1 MNMDTEIEY
10 YYGETLRWSFGF
22 DNPNKAAVVFA
33 CAIPLLWG
41 LWRLSWR
48 LGKPWL
54 RVPAML
60 AAAAMLAGAWYCLM
74 MTYSRGGL
82 VAAVAALAY
91 LEGHCLW
98 QARKH
103 AAPWRKDI
111 RLWLSVLLVCAM
123 IGGTVWSGLGSRSAS
138 ALGDDRSVGNRIELW
153 GSALQMA
160 AENPSGFGAGKSG
173 EQYMQWYQPLEREQG
188 YRTMVNS
195 YLTFLVE
202 RGWFLWLGILAVF
215 IFFWNWTRA
224 ETGQAVVPA
233 LRASLLAFLVAAVFS
248 TIMEEGL
255 LWILPSAAA
264 VLLAIVAARKRRT
277 FHSASLAA
285 LALLALA
292 ACTTLWALGRSRSL
306 ADPLRREFG
315 EIGGFRT
322 VTTVGPR
329 NAKARNLGCM
339 WDEKIVGDQ
348 HARLL
353 REMAIGANVRIITDA
368 GADHTDH
375 LLVMGS
381 GIHNLGK
388 RHASR
393 LWLLAPEIVAPAEAA
408 AIAARGKAVEL
419 ILPEIDEDGRVEF
432 WEDFTNGKGK
442 EQFGAK
448 SLPGVGNRVDWAWP
462 EVIEIIKAG

>member
-1 MNMDTEIEY
+1 
-10 YYGETLRWSFGF
+10 
-22 DNPNKAAVVFA
+22 
-33 CAIPLLWG
+33 
-41 LWRLSWR
+41 
-48 LGKPWL
+48 
-54 RVPAML
+54 
-60 AAAAMLAGAWYCLM
+60 
-74 MTYSRGGL
+74 
-82 VAAVAALAY
+82 
-91 LEGHCLW
+91 
-98 QARKH
+98 
-103 AAPWRKDI
+103 
-111 RLWLSVLLVCAM
+111 
-123 IGGTVWSGLGSRSAS
+123 
-138 ALGDDRSVGNRIELW
+138 
-153 GSALQMA
+153 
-160 AENPSGFGAGKSG
+160 
-173 EQYMQWYQPLEREQG
+173 
-188 YRTMVNS
+188 MVNS

-202 RGWFLWLGILAVF
+202 RGWFLSLGILAAF
-215 IFFWNWTRA
+215 ILFWNWTRA

-248 TIMEEGL
+248 TIMEEGR

-264 VLLAIVAARKRRT
+264 VLLAIIAARKRRT
-277 FHSASLAA
+277 FHYGSLAA
-285 LALLALA
+285 AALVALA
-292 ACTTLWALGRSRSL
+292 ACTTLWALGQSKSL

-329 NAKARNLGCM
+329 HAEARNLGCM
-339 WDEKIVGDQ
+339 WDEKIVGDK

-368 GADHTDH
+368 AADHSDH

-388 RHASR
+388 PHASR

-408 AIAARGKAVEL
+408 ALAARGKAVEL

-442 EQFGAK
+442 EPFGAK